1 MTGTGN
7 GDKKKSIPVRHIAAP
22 VKEPGFPENFSI
34 RKIEELL
41 QDQDMLQELHRHDY
55 FYLLALEKG
64 SGHHN
69 IDFSFYTIADYSIFI
84 MRPGQVHSLHLKTGS
99 TGYLL
104 QFSNEFYRP
113 QDKAAKQSLAKA
125 SRINYDQMNVIGSK
139 KIISLLDYIYQESEA
154 KFPGF
159 ESIIQANISILLIEL
174 IRQNTT
180 NISGNNHYAQ
190 EQLERFL
197 ELLESHISVHKQV
210 SQYAE
215 LLCLSAYQLNAI
227 TKTLLGKTS
236 SALINEQIILEAKRN
251 LLATTH
257 QISRIAYSLG
267 YEDVSYFIRFFK
279 KQTGYT
285 PEVFRHKF
293 N

>member
-7 GDKKKSIPVRHIAAP
+7 GDKKKSIPVRHIAAT

-41 QDQDMLQELHRHDY
+41 QDQDMWQELHRHDY

-69 IDFSFYTIADYSIFI
+69 IDFSYYTIADYSIFI

-104 QFSNEFYRP
+104 QFSSEFYRP

-174 IRQNTT
+174 IRQNTS
-180 NISGNNHYAQ
+180 NISGNHYAH

-210 SQYAE
+210 SRYAE
-215 LLCLSAYQLNAI
+215 LLCLSTYQLNAI

-257 QISRIAYSLG
+257 QISHIAYSLG

>member
-1 MTGTGN
+1 MTGTSN
-7 GDKKKSIPVRHIAAP
+7 GDKKKSIPVRHIAGTL
-22 VKEPGFPENFSI
+22 KETGFPENFSI

-41 QDQDMLQELHRHDY
+41 QNQDMVQDLHRHDY

-69 IDFSFYTIADYSIFI
+69 IDFSFYTIADYTIFI

-104 QFSNEFYRP
+104 QFSSEFYLP
-113 QDKAAKQSLAKA
+113 QDQAAKQSLAKA
-125 SRINYDQMNVIGSK
+125 SRINYYQLNANVSK
-139 KIISLLDYIYQESEA
+139 KIISLLDYIDQESAA
-154 KFPGF
+154 KSPGF

-180 NISGNNHYAQ
+180 IIRGNNHYAQ

-215 LLCLSAYQLNAI
+215 LLCLSTYQLNAI
-227 TKTLLGKTS
+227 TKTLLSKTS

-257 QISRIAYSLG
+257 QVSHIAYSLG